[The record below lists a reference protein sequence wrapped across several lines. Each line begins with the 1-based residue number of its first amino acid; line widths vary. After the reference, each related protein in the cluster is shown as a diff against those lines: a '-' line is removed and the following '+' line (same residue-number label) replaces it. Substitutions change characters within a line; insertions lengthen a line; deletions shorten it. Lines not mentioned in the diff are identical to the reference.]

1 MRKQYSL
8 TIGLLA
14 AAALAACGGGS
25 GVNETPVAE
34 APAPAPAVT
43 PSTLTLTGTAAKGAA
58 LAAAEV
64 KVKCATGTDKTE
76 TKADGSYSLTL
87 TGATLPCALEVTGTE
102 GSVFHSVVPGSG
114 GSGSYTANIT
124 PLTTMMVAQ
133 LAGAAPAK
141 YFADFGSNAAVSP
154 AAVSQALDYIKKA
167 VASITDLGSMN
178 PLSDALVLGNA
189 LDQKTDA
196 VMSAL
201 TSAKLT
207 LQDITNNIASNPAAP
222 AVITA
227 PLAPAASTCAW
238 LKSGKFRMINPAE
251 PDPKWRHHVL
261 SIDATALQAT
271 DQDGVKLSFEDKG
284 KCLFAVT
291 GSSDGSATGAQVMVS
306 SAGILLAH
314 NQPTANAPRSL
325 AVGLPEQSL
334 PLAELAG
341 LWSIAVWD
349 AQNSQASMSGQ
360 VAMLGEIEIDAK
372 GAIISD
378 KDCIGTQACTAVS
391 GPSPTLVANSA
402 GGFDLNQ
409 GGSKVGRLFTYKSLS
424 EQTVFIFLSEEGNWG
439 VGTRKQALPAAL
451 PAVGTVT
458 HYREV
463 SLSGNGNISAL
474 VEDSNTITAID
485 AISRSVSRL
494 RASDQR
500 GDSFIYDKPRDG
512 LRYRAPNSC
521 TFAGVPGNCAEVVGL
536 PLQGMGINLSLSTV
550 LSPSSA
556 FFNIAVGKPD

>member
-1 MRKQYSL
+1 MRKQHSL

-14 AAALAACGGGS
+14 AAALAACGGSGS
-25 GVNETPVAE
+25 DVSDPVVSET
-34 APAPAPAVT
+34 PAPAAT
-43 PSTLTLTGTAAKGAA
+43 PGTFTLAGTAAKGAA
-58 LAAAEV
+58 LAAATV
-64 KVKCATGTDKTE
+64 KVKCATGADKTE

-133 LAGAAPAK
+133 LAGASPAN
-141 YFADFGSNAAVSP
+141 YFADFGSNTAVSP
-154 AAVSQALDYIKKA
+154 AAVTQALDYIKTA
-167 VASITDLGSMN
+167 VASITDLGTMN
-178 PLSDALVLGNA
+178 PLSDALVVGNP
-189 LDQKTDA
+189 LDQKIDA

-207 LQDITNNIASNPAAP
+207 LQDVTNNIASNPAAP
-222 AVITA
+222 AVLTT
-227 PLAPAASTCAW
+227 PLAPAAGTCAW

-261 SIDATALQAT
+261 SIDAKALQAT
-271 DQDGVKLSFEDKG
+271 DQDGVKLNFEDKG
-284 KCLFAVT
+284 KCLFSVT
-291 GSSDGSATGAQVMVS
+291 GSSDGSATGAQVMVAS
-306 SAGILLAH
+306 GGVLLAH
-314 NQPTANAPRSL
+314 NQPTANDPRSL
-325 AVGLPEQSL
+325 AVGLPEQNL

-341 LWSIAVWD
+341 TWSIAVWD
-349 AQNSQASMSGQ
+349 NQYSNATANGQ
-360 VAMLGEIEIDAK
+360 VAVLGEIELDAK

-378 KDCIGTQACTAVS
+378 KDCLGIQACTAVA
-391 GPSPTLVANSA
+391 GPSATLTSNST

-409 GGSKVGRLFTYKSLS
+409 GGSKVGRAFLYKSLGG
-424 EQTVFIFLSEEGNWG
+424 QAVFIFVSDEGNWG

-451 PAVGTVT
+451 PAVGTVN

-463 SLSGNGNISAL
+463 SLSGNGSISAL
-474 VEDSNTITAID
+474 REDSNTVTAID
-485 AISRSVSRL
+485 VGSRSLSRL

-500 GDSFIYDKPRDG
+500 GESYVYDKPRDG

-521 TFAGVPGNCAEVVGL
+521 TFAGVPGNCAEVVGM

-550 LSPSSA
+550 LTPSSA
-556 FFNIAVGKPD
+556 FFNVAVGKPD

>member
-1 MRKQYSL
+1 MRKQPSL
-8 TIGLLA
+8 TIALLA

-25 GVNETPVAE
+25 SDVAE
-34 APAPAPAVT
+34 PAAPVTLAPAVT
-43 PSTLTLTGTAAKGAA
+43 PGTITLTGTAAKGAP
-58 LAAAEV
+58 LAAATV
-64 KVKCATGTDKTE
+64 KVKCATGADKTE

-87 TGATLPCALEVTGTE
+87 NSALLPCALEATGTE
-102 GSVFHSVVPGSG
+102 GSVFHSVVPGSS

-133 LAGAAPAK
+133 LAGAAPVN
-141 YFADFGSNAAVSP
+141 YFADFGSNTAISP
-154 AAVSQALDYIKKA
+154 AAVTQALDYVKTA

-178 PLSDALVLGNA
+178 PLSDTLVIGNA
-189 LDQKTDA
+189 LDQKSDA

-207 LQDITNNIASNPAAP
+207 LLEVTNNIVSNPAAP
-222 AVITA
+222 SVLTA

-261 SIDATALQAT
+261 SIDATTLQAT
-271 DQDGVKLSFEDKG
+271 DQDGAKLSLEDKG
-284 KCLFAVT
+284 KCLFGVT
-291 GSSDGSATGAQVMVS
+291 GSSDGSATGAQVMVAS
-306 SAGILLAH
+306 GGVLLAH
-314 NQPTANAPRSL
+314 NHPSAKESPSL
-325 AVGLPEQSL
+325 ALGLPEQSL

-341 LWSIAVWD
+341 TWSIAVWD
-349 AQNSQASMSGQ
+349 NDNSNATANGQ
-360 VAMLGEIEIDAK
+360 VAVLGEIEFDAK

-378 KDCIGTQACTAVS
+378 KDCLGIQACTAVA
-391 GPSPTLVANSA
+391 GPSATLTSNST

-409 GGSKVGRLFTYKSLS
+409 GGSKVGRAFLYKSLGG
-424 EQTVFIFLSEEGNWG
+424 QAVFIFVSDEGNWG

-451 PAVGTVT
+451 PAVGTVN

-463 SLSGNGNISAL
+463 SLSGDGSISAV
-474 VEDSNTITAID
+474 VEDSNTISAVD
-485 AISRSVSRL
+485 AASRSVSRL

-500 GDSFIYDKPRDG
+500 GDSYIYDKPRDG

-521 TFAGVPGNCAEVVGL
+521 TFAGVPGNCAEVVGM
-536 PLQGMGINLSLSTV
+536 PLQGMGINLSLSTA
-550 LSPSSA
+550 LTPSSA
-556 FFNIAVGKPD
+556 FINVSVGKPD

>member
-8 TIGLLA
+8 AISLLA

-34 APAPAPAVT
+34 APAPSPAVT

-58 LAAAEV
+58 LAAATV

-133 LAGAAPAK
+133 LAGAAPAN
-141 YFADFGSNAAVSP
+141 YFADFGSNTAVSP

-207 LQDITNNIASNPAAP
+207 LQDVTNNIASNPAAP
-222 AVITA
+222 AVLTT

-291 GSSDGSATGAQVMVS
+291 GSSDGSATGVQVMVS
-306 SAGILLAH
+306 SGGILLGH
-314 NQPTANAPRSL
+314 NQPTVKDPRTL

-334 PLAELAG
+334 PLAEMAG
-341 LWSIAVWD
+341 TWSIAFWD
-349 AQNSQASMSGQ
+349 KQNSNATTNGP
-360 VAMLGEIEIDAK
+360 VALLGEVEIDTK
-372 GAIISD
+372 GVITSN
-378 KDCIGTQACTAVS
+378 KDCIGIQACTAVA
-391 GPSPTLVANSA
+391 GPSTTVSSNSA
-402 GGFDLNQ
+402 GGFDLSE
-409 GGSKVGRLFTYKSLS
+409 GGSKLGRLFLYKSLS
-424 EQTVFIFLSEEGNWG
+424 GQAVFIFVTEEGNWG

-451 PAVGTVT
+451 PALGTVS

-463 SLSGNGNISAL
+463 TLSGSGISD
-474 VEDSNTITAID
+474 VREDSNTVTAID
-485 AISRSVSRL
+485 AGSRSVSRL

-500 GDSFIYDKPRDG
+500 GDSYVYDKPRDG

-550 LSPSSA
+550 LTPSSA
-556 FFNIAVGKPD
+556 FFNITVGKPD